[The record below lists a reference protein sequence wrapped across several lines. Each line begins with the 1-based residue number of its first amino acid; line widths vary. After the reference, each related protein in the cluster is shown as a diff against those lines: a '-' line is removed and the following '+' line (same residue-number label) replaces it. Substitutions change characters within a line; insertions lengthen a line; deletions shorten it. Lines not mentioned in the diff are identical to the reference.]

1 MKISSFRSLLLKRA
15 SEDPAVLRFIKDVR
29 DDVLLSKTIESL
41 SKMAGQKEGMGK
53 NANAV
58 LAAFAASTHD
68 ESHMVPMLREALA
81 HHISHHKASLR
92 AMHGEQDTSVKARHR
107 RVADAHLNRI
117 IPLLHI
123 AAAGGK
129 HSMGAMILDHVDT
142 RPWEANYTSTLTRQ
156 QARDLG
162 LTRGRTESD
171 LAREIN
177 GAQGLNRRPSST
189 VRSPFGVPNYRYLE
203 MPPHPH
209 RHTWERKWD
218 AEGHEGGYPFEA
230 IKLGSND
237 DLNAERAWL
246 PIKDV
251 EPKSEYTPHVFD
263 LHPINRHAD
272 MSQKELESPRAT
284 TGMSASDEYPD
295 QLNKWES
302 DPRVLAWKSDRI
314 KKLDDPS
321 YNEGLVLE
329 KPGHHHEGIPLA
341 DHPEAANYVVTP
353 PPETSSTRKEKS
365 SSIHPE
371 LGDIS
376 FLPPELQ
383 RLVSTPPK
391 VAEPSAEN
399 MDWLPDEVKQALA
412 APPKQQS
419 SDDDII
425 SAFDAAGPQER
436 LKMLSQYNEALKR
449 KYGGA

>member
-15 SEDPAVLRFIKDVR
+15 SDDPAVLRFIKDVR

-41 SKMAGQKEGMGK
+41 SKMARQTANMGK
-53 NANAV
+53 DANAALV
-58 LAAFAASTHD
+58 AFGASAHD
-68 ESHMVPMLREALA
+68 ESHIVPMLREALA

-92 AMHGEQDTSVKARHR
+92 AMHSEQDPSAKARHR

-123 AAAGGK
+123 AAAAGR
-129 HSMGAMILDHVDT
+129 HSMGAMNLDHVDT

-162 LTRGRTESD
+162 LTQGRSEER
-171 LAREIN
+171 LHLPQH
-177 GAQGLNRRPSST
+177 GAEGLNRRPASK
-189 VRSPFGVPNYRYLE
+189 VRGKFGVPDYRYLE

-209 RHTWERKWD
+209 PHTWPGWNT
-218 AEGHEGGYPFEA
+218 EGHEGGYPFET
-230 IKLGSND
+230 IKLGSDSDVNFD
-237 DLNAERAWL
+237 RAWL

-263 LHPINRHAD
+263 LHPVNHHAD
-272 MSQKELESPRAT
+272 MSQSEFDAPKGT
-284 TGMSASDEYPD
+284 TGGSAADDYPNLVD
-295 QLNKWES
+295 QWDS

-314 KKLDDPS
+314 KKLSDPS
-321 YNEGLVLE
+321 YNKGLVLE

-341 DHPEAANYVVTP
+341 DHPETANYVVTP
-353 PPETSSTRKEKS
+353 PPEASSTRKEKS

-412 APPKQQS
+412 ASPKQQS

-425 SAFDAAGPQER
+425 SAFDAAGPQEK
-436 LKMLSQYNEALKR
+436 LKMLPQYSEAMKR
-449 KYGGA
+449 KHGGA